1 MGFTIPIKNGRI
13 KRFNH
18 SSKKWIHKE
27 VSISRLFFQF
37 YQVEIDL
44 YIAFNYN
51 NANLI
56 KGEIKMDR
64 KEFANLRKEI
74 IGESCKE
81 VYKRA
86 KEYDKVRDWIK
97 SMNTVASKGE
107 LEDSLHRD
115 YINATMYL
123 S

>member
-1 MGFTIPIKNGRI
+1 
-13 KRFNH
+13 
-18 SSKKWIHKE
+18 
-27 VSISRLFFQF
+27 
-37 YQVEIDL
+37 
-44 YIAFNYN
+44 
-51 NANLI
+51 
-56 KGEIKMDR
+56 MDR

-81 VYKRA
+81 VYKRV